1 MIGGVAGIAGAVVSH
16 PFTVVSIRQVLD
28 TQIKPE
34 WRRGYSDNVVKA
46 INQLFASGEAWQ
58 GLRVNVLRHLFYNI
72 SLTGPY
78 DYFKEGLFTR
88 FGEYG
93 WVDPAALLLATAIS
107 SAVTLPVDNIRTRM
121 IQLHK
126 QLDRNRI
133 NFTSII

>member
-16 PFTVVSIRQVLD
+16 PFTVVSIRQALD